1 MMTAQLTP
9 EMMRNFPGWMI
20 SLGALLWIYNEGSRA
35 LKEMRGRPGR
45 PRNEELKSLQDSLA
59 ARVDKLEAEAAA
71 LRGQMLKDYQNSQEH
86 ASARSAGIYRKMD
99 ELRLELTRRIEEVRK
114 ELADNQ
120 ETLPER
126 LVNLL
131 KNTGAIGR

>member
-1 MMTAQLTP
+1 MMAQLSP
-9 EMMRNFPGWMI
+9 DMVKEIPAWLVCF
-20 SLGALLWIYNEGSRA
+20 GALLWIYNEGSRA
-35 LKEMRGRPGR
+35 VKELRGKPGR
-45 PRNEELKSLQDSLA
+45 PPNEELKTSHDNLVE
-59 ARVDKLEAEAAA
+59 RVAKLETE
-71 LRGQMLKDYQNSQEH
+71 LSGIRGQMLKDYQNNQDQ
-86 ASARSAGIYRKMD
+86 ASTRSAGIYRKMD

-126 LVNLL
+126 LVSLL